1 MQDNKNYQRRMKKKE
16 DLVKEELIP
25 MAALDING

>member
-16 DLVKEELIP
+16 EELIP
-25 MAALDING
+25 MVTLEEQYIN